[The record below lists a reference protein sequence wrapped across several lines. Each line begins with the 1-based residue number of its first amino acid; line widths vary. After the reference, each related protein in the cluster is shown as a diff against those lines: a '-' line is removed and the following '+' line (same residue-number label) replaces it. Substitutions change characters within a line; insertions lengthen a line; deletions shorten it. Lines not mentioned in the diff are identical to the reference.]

1 MTSIDESRRDGPG
14 RSLLG
19 MGRHLLAVAVIA
31 AEIALRV
38 AGHGSTTPLWA
49 TVAYGLAI
57 ALMVALGLRYPI
69 AAFAVTSA
77 FAVPAGGAYVLLL
90 WTAYQAGRHVT
101 SRPGTAVVVGAA
113 LGGIGVQLAL
123 RPGDLRAV
131 PHLVGAYVVFMALPL
146 LVGRYL
152 AQHER
157 LVSALDGHNRRLR
170 REREL
175 LAEQERLHERLRI
188 ARDMHDSLGRS
199 LSLVS
204 IQAAALE
211 VSVPPEQRSAVRQLA
226 TAASGATDEL
236 HELVGALRGRPPGV
250 EAIDEVVAEFGS
262 AGVPV
267 TLRRTGEAQPVSE
280 AAGQAAYR
288 VVEEGL
294 TNAAKHAPG
303 QPVVVSIGW
312 ESGALRVGVANPVRR
327 EAVPGSVGH
336 GLPGL
341 DERARA
347 AGGRLDYVFDQGEFR
362 LVVTLPVVSDA
373 VPDDDD
379 LRAAI
384 GIRTAALG
392 FVTAVLMFVVV
403 PASMLLGVG

>member
-1 MTSIDESRRDGPG
+1 
-14 RSLLG
+14 

-38 AGHGSTTPLWA
+38 AGHGSAMPLWDA
-49 TVAYGLAI
+49 AAYGLAVTLI
-57 ALMVALGLRYPI
+57 VALGLRYPI

-77 FAVPAGGAYVLLL
+77 FAAPAGGAYVLLL

-101 SRPGTAVVVGAA
+101 SRPGTAIVVGAA
-113 LGGIGVQLAL
+113 LGGIGVQLAV
-123 RPGDLRAV
+123 RPADPWAI
-131 PHLVGAYVVFMALPL
+131 PHLIGAYVMFVALPL

-152 AQHER
+152 AQHRR

-175 LAEQERLHERLRI
+175 LAEQERLRERLRI

-199 LSLVS
+199 LGLVS

-226 TAASGATDEL
+226 TAARGATDEL

-250 EAIDEVVAEFGS
+250 EEIDEVVVEFGS

-267 TLRRTGEAQPVSE
+267 TLRRAGEARPVSE

-303 QPVVVSIGW
+303 RPVTVSIGW
-312 ESGALRVGVANPVRR
+312 ESDVLRVSVANPVRR
-327 EAVPGSVGH
+327 EAVSGGAGH

-341 DERARA
+341 DERTRA
-347 AGGRLDYVFDQGEFR
+347 AGGRLEHGLDQGEFR
-362 LVVTLPVVSDA
+362 LVVTLPAVAGA

-379 LRAAI
+379 LPTAI

-392 FVTAVLMFVVV
+392 FVTAVLIFVVV
-403 PASMLLGVG
+403 PAIMLLGVG